1 MRISDRS
8 LVLAVVLAA
17 FCGGPAAAF
26 DPERQ
31 PESLAAPSEAFKSVS
46 DALRAGVKGLTDGD
60 KPGAVKALQF
70 AATKGNVAA
79 QWKLGRMYA
88 DGDGVPQDDYKAFQY
103 FSTIANAN
111 PEEARGTMKAG
122 VVAKAFVQL
131 GNYFLE
137 GIQGSPIKSNPSRA
151 YEMFHYAASFFGDAD
166 AQYNLG
172 RLYLDGAL
180 GRKDSRQ
187 AARWLNLAAEK
198 GHTPSQAVLGQMLFN
213 GKDGIPR
220 QRALGLSWM
229 YMARQAA
236 DGSKDIWI
244 IEMTRSAEEA
254 CSDEERQ
261 LASHYARKSSRA
273 AVTAIAPPAALA
285 APPRD

>member
-1 MRISDRS
+1 M
-8 LVLAVVLAA
+8 
-17 FCGGPAAAF
+17 
-26 DPERQ
+26 
-31 PESLAAPSEAFKSVS
+31 AAPTEAFRSVS

-70 AATKGNVAA
+70 AATKGSIAA

-88 DGDGVPQDDYKAFQY
+88 DGDGVQQDDYKAFQF
-103 FSTIANAN
+103 FSAIANTN

-137 GIQGSPIKSNPSRA
+137 GINGSPIKANPSRA
-151 YEMFHYAASFFGDAD
+151 FEMFHYAASFFGDAD

-172 RLYLDGAL
+172 RLYLDGTL
-180 GRKDSRQ
+180 GKKDSRQ

-198 GHTPSQAVLGQMLFN
+198 GHAASQAVLGQMLFN

-229 YMARQAA
+229 YVARQSA
-236 DGSKDIWI
+236 DGAKDVWI

-261 LASHYARKSSRA
+261 LATQYARRGTRVASPPS
-273 AVTAIAPPAALA
+273 AVMARPVE
-285 APPRD
+285 